1 MHKPNDE
8 DTNLGEGN
16 RMYEKVLDLIASQLP
31 VKREN
36 ITRESRLLEDLGADS
51 ANVMILV
58 MDLEQEFDIVVEDDV
73 LGNIKTVGDI
83 IDYLE
88 KHTS

>member
-1 MHKPNDE
+1 
-8 DTNLGEGN
+8 
-16 RMYEKVLDLIASQLP
+16 MYDKVLDLIASQLP

-58 MDLEQEFDIVVEDDV
+58 MDLEQAFDIVVEDDV
-73 LGNIKTVGDI
+73 LGSIKTVGDI

-88 KHTS
+88 KHA

>member
-1 MHKPNDE
+1 MDE
-8 DTNLGEGN
+8 HEIL
-16 RMYEKVLDLIASQLP
+16 EKIKEVVADKLDADPSD
-31 VKREN
+31 V
-36 ITRESRLLEDLGADS
+36 TDESRFMEDLGADS

>member
-1 MHKPNDE
+1 
-8 DTNLGEGN
+8 
-16 RMYEKVLDLIASQLP
+16 MYEKVLDLIASQLP
-31 VKREN
+31 VKRES

-58 MDLEQEFDIVVEDDV
+58 MDLEQEFDIIVEDDV

-88 KHTS
+88 KHA

>member
-1 MHKPNDE
+1 
-8 DTNLGEGN
+8 
-16 RMYEKVLDLIASQLP
+16 MYEKVLDLISSQLP
-31 VKREN
+31 VKRES

-58 MDLEQEFDIVVEDDV
+58 MDLEQQFDIIVEDDV

-88 KHTS
+88 KHA

>member
-1 MHKPNDE
+1 
-8 DTNLGEGN
+8 
-16 RMYEKVLDLIASQLP
+16 MYEKVLDLIASQLP
-31 VKREN
+31 VKRES
-36 ITRESRLLEDLGADS
+36 ISRESRLLEDLGADS

-58 MDLEQEFDIVVEDDV
+58 MDLEQEFDIIVEDDV

-88 KHTS
+88 KHA

>member
-1 MHKPNDE
+1 
-8 DTNLGEGN
+8 
-16 RMYEKVLDLIASQLP
+16 MYEKVLDLISSQLP
-31 VKREN
+31 VKRES

-88 KHTS
+88 KRA

>member
-1 MHKPNDE
+1 
-8 DTNLGEGN
+8 
-16 RMYEKVLDLIASQLP
+16 MYDKVLDLIASQLP
-31 VKREN
+31 VKRES

-88 KHTS
+88 KRV